1 LRLLEGPAEPNLEG
15 WFDMDRFMK
24 LARRVAGK
32 NSIVRDERGLT
43 TVEYVIILVLI
54 ATMAIIAWG
63 KFGTAVQKK
72 VADSETQINDLD
84 KPKDDK

>member
-1 LRLLEGPAEPNLEG
+1 ME
-15 WFDMDRFMK
+15 RFMK

-54 ATMAIIAWG
+54 ATMAIVTWG
-63 KFGTAVQKK
+63 KFGGSIKAQVETSTTAI
-72 VADSETQINDLD
+72 DELGSETPPTT
-84 KPKDDK
+84 K